1 MTAARVRPQAETT
14 GVPQAETTGV
24 LQADVVYE
32 RALAGQPCWALEDTG
47 RRIELPVGRWLGGA
61 ASTDGDRVVD
71 AAMLG
76 LCAGPTLDLGC
87 GPGRLTAALA
97 ARGVAALGVD
107 TSALAVRLTIARGG
121 LALRRDLF
129 AALPGHGRWA
139 HVLLADGNVGIG
151 GDPLRVLR
159 RAAELLSADGV
170 VVVEVAAEGP
180 TFVQRLRIETDHG
193 ATPWFRWARV
203 GPDSLPGLASAA
215 GLQVRETT
223 TLHGRTL
230 VELTRRPGVREAT
243 A

>member
-1 MTAARVRPQAETT
+1 MTAARVRPQAKTT
-14 GVPQAETTGV
+14 AVP
-24 LQADVVYE
+24 QADVVYE
-32 RALAGQPCWALEDTG
+32 RALAGEPCWALEDTG

-71 AAMLG
+71 AAILG

-129 AALPGHGRWA
+129 GALPGHGRWA

-159 RAAELLSADGV
+159 RAAELLAPDGLV
-170 VVVEVAAEGP
+170 VLEVAGGGP
-180 TFVQRLRIETDHG
+180 TTVQRLRIETEHG
-193 ATPWFRWARV
+193 TAPWFRWARV
-203 GPDSLPGLASAA
+203 GAGSLPELAAAA
-215 GLQVRETT
+215 GLQMRETT
-223 TLHGRTL
+223 TVHGRTL
-230 VELTRRPGVREAT
+230 AVLIRQRDPQGARA
-243 A
+243 

>member
-1 MTAARVRPQAETT
+1 MTAARVRPQPETD
-14 GVPQAETTGV
+14 GVP
-24 LQADVVYE
+24 QADVVYE

-61 ASTDGDRVVD
+61 ASSEGDRVVD

-76 LCAGPTLDLGC
+76 HCAGPTLDLGC

-129 AALPGHGRWA
+129 GALPGHGRWA
-139 HVLLADGNVGIG
+139 HVLLADGNLGIG

-159 RAAELLSADGV
+159 RAAELLAPDGV
-170 VVVEVAAEGP
+170 IVLEVAGGGP
-180 TFVQRLRIETDHG
+180 TIVQRLRLETEHG
-193 ATPWFRWARV
+193 AAPWFRWARV
-203 GPDSLPGLASAA
+203 GAGSLPDLAAAA
-215 GLQVRETT
+215 GLQVREMS

-230 VELTRRPGVREAT
+230 AVLTRRRDARGVRA
-243 A
+243 

>member
-1 MTAARVRPQAETT
+1 MTAARVRPRVETD
-14 GVPQAETTGV
+14 GVPH
-24 LQADVVYE
+24 ADVVYA
-32 RALAGQPCWALEDTG
+32 RALAGEPCWVLDDTG

-71 AAMLG
+71 AAMLE

-97 ARGVAALGVD
+97 TRGVAALGVD

-159 RAAELLSADGV
+159 RAAELLVRDGLV
-170 VVVEVAAEGP
+170 VLEVAVDGP
-180 TFVQRLRIETDHG
+180 MTVQRLRVETDHG
-193 ATPWFRWARV
+193 AAPWFRWARV
-203 GPDSLPGLASAA
+203 GADSLPGLAAAA

-230 VELTRRPGVREAT
+230 AVLTRRLDEREAS